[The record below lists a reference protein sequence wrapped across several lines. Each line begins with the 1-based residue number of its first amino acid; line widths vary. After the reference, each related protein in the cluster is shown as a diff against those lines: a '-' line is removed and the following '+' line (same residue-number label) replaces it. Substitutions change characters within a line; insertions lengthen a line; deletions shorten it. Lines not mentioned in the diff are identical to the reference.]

1 MTAQF
6 YLRLKRNA
14 IAGEKAF
21 QVPSCAGFALQQ
33 HQREA
38 GKLRQGIGP
47 VSLAGVVP
55 PRHKNIVQG
64 HAAPH
69 LQVAALLWGAG
80 KGQVYLSRPQHLQGL
95 ITGAVQHLQ
104 PDGRV
109 PLVEP
114 LQIGQQ
120 QAAGHGIAG
129 PDDQLAHHQL
139 PGLLHLFLP
148 GFDEA
153 DGAAHIIVQHPAL
166 AGQGDAAGLAG
177 KQPYL
182 QLFLQLMDGLTDR
195 RL

>member
-1 MTAQF
+1 M
-6 YLRLKRNA
+6 
-14 IAGEKAF
+14 
-21 QVPSCAGFALQQ
+21 
-33 HQREA
+33 
-38 GKLRQGIGP
+38 
-47 VSLAGVVP
+47 
-55 PRHKNIVQG
+55 
-64 HAAPH
+64 
-69 LQVAALLWGAG
+69 
-80 KGQVYLSRPQHLQGL
+80 
-95 ITGAVQHLQ
+95 
-104 PDGRV
+104 
-109 PLVEP
+109 EP

-129 PDDQLAHHQL
+129 PDDQLTHHQL
-139 PGLLHLFLP
+139 PGLLHLFLS